1 MNESKTVTVLL
12 VEDDPADQKLVK
24 IALAHQGKNC
34 EIYVAGNGEEAL
46 EYLRQSNDGK
56 LQNPRPNIILLD
68 LNMPGMGGR
77 EFLKEIKADD
87 DLSSIP
93 VVILTTSDSETDI
106 EQCYRLQASGY
117 VQKPA
122 SPTEFQQVV
131 KKFAKYWFVT
141 SQTVKS

>member
-24 IALAHQGKNC
+24 IALARQGKDC
-34 EIYVAGNGEEAL
+34 EIHIAKTGEEAL
-46 EYLRQSNDGK
+46 IYLRQGNDAK
-56 LQNPRPNIILLD
+56 LHNPRPNIILLD
-68 LNMPGMGGR
+68 LNMPGMGGK

-87 DLSSIP
+87 DLCSIP

-106 EQCYRLQASGY
+106 EQCYKLQASGY

-122 SPTEFQQVV
+122 SPIEFQQVV
-131 KKFAKYWFVT
+131 EKFAKYWFVT
-141 SQTVKS
+141 SQMVKS